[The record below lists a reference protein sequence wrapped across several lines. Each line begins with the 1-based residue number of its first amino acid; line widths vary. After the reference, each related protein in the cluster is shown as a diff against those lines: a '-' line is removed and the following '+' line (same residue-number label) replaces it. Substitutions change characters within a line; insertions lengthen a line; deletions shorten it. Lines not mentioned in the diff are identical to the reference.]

1 MGLFD
6 RFKSSNNDLSKEDR
20 NFAKEFKDIVEKSY
34 NTKQLFME
42 EQAEIITSWQDL
54 PDYEDDSNFWFAQVI
69 FTSQVAILSGEKTSD
84 TLETVTKGLFVA
96 LTKKL

>member
-1 MGLFD
+1 
-6 RFKSSNNDLSKEDR
+6 
-20 NFAKEFKDIVEKSY
+20 
-34 NTKQLFME
+34 ME

-54 PDYEDDSNFWFAQVI
+54 PDYENDANFWFAQVI
-69 FTSQVAILSGEKTSD
+69 FTSQVAILSEEKTSD

>member
-1 MGLFD
+1 MDWGD
-6 RFKSSNNDLSKEDR
+6 YDSSTDSQKTGHEPC
-20 NFAKEFKDIVEKSY
+20 K
-34 NTKQLFME
+34 T
-42 EQAEIITSWQDL
+42 TSNQQ
-54 PDYEDDSNFWFAQVI
+54 WFAQVI

>member
-42 EQAEIITSWQDL
+42 EQAEIITSW
-54 PDYEDDSNFWFAQVI
+54 
-69 FTSQVAILSGEKTSD
+69 
-84 TLETVTKGLFVA
+84 
-96 LTKKL
+96 